1 MDKRIT
7 HHDTGLFYFQPFR
20 FQGNGLWDPK
30 TDNLNTNCLERRTTM
45 TTEAVK
51 TEVKPAGV
59 SPEEFTKLQEK
70 YKNLESVLGRQG
82 QELGNVRSLL
92 SEKEEMLAQQRADAE
107 AAKLEQARS
116 GKLQEYETNIKAVNG
131 KMADIRNQIAELDVT
146 DPDFT
151 KSLADLQGKQADLQ
165 DQAFQLA
172 QAKAREETFE
182 LAKNE
187 FSKTLSERDKAA
199 DDRTASQIAE
209 DWKKEEPEFNSLSES
224 GELDPIIEAGKGFYD
239 PPLAYY
245 KLHRDRLKVE
255 NADLKRRL
263 ALATGESLSGDV
275 ITGDLQGEQV
285 KTPKKPGSE
294 KELDAGMLAALRA
307 SKVGTG

>member
-1 MDKRIT
+1 
-7 HHDTGLFYFQPFR
+7 
-20 FQGNGLWDPK
+20 
-30 TDNLNTNCLERRTTM
+30 M